1 MDRSCVKIDV
11 VVFIYIKKKIFQ
23 KRHNTATMDSKEE
36 TKQADTRLISK
47 DAGGVISRPSF
58 ETIYMNLAEQLSAR
72 STCQRLQ
79 VGTVITSNDYRK
91 VLSIGY
97 NGNAIGLHNGCDSKE
112 PGQCGDLHS
121 EINAII
127 NYDSP
132 RGIHKKVFVTHS
144 PCKMCA
150 KSLINMGGVET
161 VFYRNE
167 YRDTSSLDLLESVG
181 IKVV

>member
-1 MDRSCVKIDV
+1 
-11 VVFIYIKKKIFQ
+11 
-23 KRHNTATMDSKEE
+23 MDSKDE
-36 TKQADTRLISK
+36 TKQVSKDTETGVISK
-47 DAGGVISRPSF
+47 DTGVISRPSF

-181 IKVV
+181 IKVVRM